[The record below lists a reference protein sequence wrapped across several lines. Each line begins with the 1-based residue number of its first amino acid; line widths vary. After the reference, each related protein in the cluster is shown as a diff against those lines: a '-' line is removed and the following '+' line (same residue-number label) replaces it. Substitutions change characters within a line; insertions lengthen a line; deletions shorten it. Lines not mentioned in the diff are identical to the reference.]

1 MNSVQNKNFLESL
14 NRERRKIDKILFDAL
29 RTREPQALYLPASY
43 ILTSGGK
50 RLRPLLVLFSAR
62 IVNNDSKKGYY
73 AAAAVELLHN
83 FTLVHDDIMDNA
95 EKRRGL
101 LTLHKKYDI
110 NTAILVGDSLLAVA
124 YETLLMDCGNDS
136 KKIVSSFTK
145 SLVEVCEGQSLDK
158 EFETRCDVSVDE
170 YLAMI
175 QKKTSAL
182 FEMCCKLGAMI
193 SGGNANQINALSTF
207 GRNLGM
213 AFQIQDDLLDI
224 LGPEEEFGK
233 ISGGDLIEGKKTFLF
248 LSALSNAKGRDE
260 KALLSV
266 VKHKGIKKAQVD
278 KYRKLYARLGIFELA
293 ATEIEKY
300 FAKAQH
306 ALNKLP
312 DGKNKF
318 ILERL
323 AHSLIKR
330 SK

>member
-1 MNSVQNKNFLESL
+1 LNSEHNKHFSELL
-14 NRERRKIDKILFDAL
+14 NRERKKIDKILFDSFDN
-29 RTREPQALYLPASY
+29 RNPDTLYLPAAY
-43 ILTSGGK
+43 ILKSGGK
-50 RLRPLLVLFSAR
+50 RLRPLLVIFSAR
-62 IVNNDSKKGYY
+62 AVNNQFKKGYY

-124 YETLLMDCGNDS
+124 YETLLMDCSGDS

-158 EFETRCDVSVDE
+158 EFEMRDNVSVDE
-170 YLAMI
+170 YLMMI
-175 QKKTSAL
+175 RKKTSAL
-182 FEMCCKLGAMI
+182 FEMCCKLGAI
-193 SGGNANQINALSTF
+193 LGGGNANQVKALSTF

-248 LSALSNAKGRDE
+248 LSALSLAKGEDE
-260 KALLSV
+260 QALLYV
-266 VKHKGIKKAQVD
+266 IKHKGIRKNQVY
-278 KYRKLYARLGIFELA
+278 KYRNLYARLGIFDLA
-293 ATEIEKY
+293 AVETQGY
-300 FAKAQH
+300 FTKAQH
-306 ALNKLP
+306 SLRRLP
-312 DGKNKF
+312 DERNKF
-318 ILERL
+318 VLEWI

-330 SK
+330 KK